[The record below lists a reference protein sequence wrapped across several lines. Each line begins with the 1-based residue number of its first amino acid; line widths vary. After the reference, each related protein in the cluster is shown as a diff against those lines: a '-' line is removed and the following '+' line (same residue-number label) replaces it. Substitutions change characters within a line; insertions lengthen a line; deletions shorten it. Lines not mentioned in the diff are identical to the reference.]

1 MKIDQYAFGKIVI
14 DGKTYNSDVI
24 IYPEKVDAS
33 WWRKEGHRLQ
43 PADLETIIRNKPDI
57 LIVGTGNVGAMDVP
71 TETLAFLRSQ
81 GIDVRV
87 ARTEKAVEI
96 FNSSQEENKKT
107 VAALHL
113 TC

>member
-14 DGKTYNSDVI
+14 DGKTYTSDVI

-43 PADLETIIRNKPDI
+43 PADLEQVVREKPNI

-71 TETLAFLRSQ
+71 QETLSFLRSQ

-87 ARTEKAVEI
+87 APTEEAVEI
-96 FNSSQEENKKT
+96 FNSSHGENKKI

>member
-1 MKIDQYAFGKIVI
+1 MKIDQYTFGKIVI
-14 DGKTYNSDVI
+14 DGKTYTSDVI
-24 IYPEKVDAS
+24 LYPEKVDPS

-43 PADLETIIRNKPDI
+43 LADLENVICKKPDI
-57 LIVGTGNVGAMDVP
+57 LIIGTGNVGAMDVP
-71 TETLAFLRSQ
+71 RETLSFLRSQ

-87 ARTEKAVEI
+87 ARTGKAVEI
-96 FNSSQEENKKT
+96 FNNSQGENKKV

>member
-1 MKIDQYAFGKIVI
+1 MKIDLYAFGKIVI
-14 DGKTYNSDVI
+14 DGKAYTSDVI
-24 IYPEKVDAS
+24 IYPENVDAS

-43 PADLETIIRNKPDI
+43 PADLETVIRKKPDI
-57 LIVGTGNVGAMDVP
+57 LIIGTGKLGAMEVP
-71 TETLAFLRSQ
+71 EETLSFLRSQ

-87 ARTEKAVEI
+87 APTEKAVEI
-96 FNSSQEENKKT
+96 FKSSHGENKKI

>member
-1 MKIDQYAFGKIVI
+1 MKIDKYAFGKIVI
-14 DGKTYNSDVI
+14 EGKTYTSDVI
-24 IYPEKVDAS
+24 IYPEKVDPS

-43 PADLETIIRNKPDI
+43 LADLETVIREKPDI
-57 LIVGTGNVGAMDVP
+57 LIIGTGNAGAMDVP
-71 TETLAFLRSQ
+71 RETLSFLRSQ

-87 ARTEKAVEI
+87 APTEKAVEI
-96 FNSSQEENKKT
+96 FNSSHGENKKI

>member
-1 MKIDQYAFGKIVI
+1 MIIDQYEFGKIVI
-14 DGKTYNSDVI
+14 DGKTYTADVI

-43 PADLETIIRNKPDI
+43 LVDLEQVVREKPDI
-57 LIVGTGNVGAMDVP
+57 LIVGTGNAGAMGVP
-71 TETLAFLRSQ
+71 KETLSFLRSQ

-87 ARTEKAVEI
+87 APTGKAVEI
-96 FNSSQEENKKT
+96 FNRSQKENKKV

>member
-14 DGKTYNSDVI
+14 EGRTYTSDVI
-24 IYPEKVDAS
+24 IYPEKVDPS

-43 PADLETIIRNKPDI
+43 PVDLENIFREKPDLFI
-57 LIVGTGNVGAMDVP
+57 IGTGKLGAMEVP
-71 TETLAFLRSQ
+71 EETLAFLRSQ

-87 ARTEKAVEI
+87 ARTGNAVDI
-96 FNSSQEENKKT
+96 FNSSQGKNKKI

>member
-1 MKIDQYAFGKIVI
+1 VKIDQYGFGKIVI
-14 DGKTYNSDVI
+14 EGKTYTSDVI
-24 IYPEKVDAS
+24 IYPENVDPS

-43 PADLETIIRNKPDI
+43 PEDLEQAVREKPNI
-57 LIVGTGNVGAMDVP
+57 LIVGTGNVGAMQVP
-71 TETLAFLRSQ
+71 KETLSFFRSQ

-87 ARTEKAVEI
+87 ARTGKAVEI
-96 FNSSQEENKKT
+96 FNGLQKENKKV